1 MLPSSALPQ
10 ETCASVEDGEL
21 AADMNVLDIVTPGLS
36 TNQTQPDPVTDSHFI
51 IMHNLTTYQ
60 AFVAISEVLGLT
72 CLQCPGFGIRTAA
85 ANLPAP
91 IVPTLQQQIVPHMTY
106 VDMLPWS
113 ALRDRLLQSLGAIN
127 EAEFTR
133 DMLQGD
139 LRVWGST
146 PWDPMAWEVGPGFAA
161 RWWFLIDDSIIRT
174 SNFWR
179 AQRGES
185 PLPTSSLKSSS
196 PVM

>member
-1 MLPSSALPQ
+1 
-10 ETCASVEDGEL
+10 
-21 AADMNVLDIVTPGLS
+21 
-36 TNQTQPDPVTDSHFI
+36 
-51 IMHNLTTYQ
+51 MHNMTTFQ
-60 AFVAISEVLGLT
+60 AFVAISQVLDLT
-72 CLQCPGFGIRTAA
+72 CLQNPGFGIRAAA

-91 IVPTLQQQIVPHMTY
+91 IAPTLQQQIVPHLTY

-113 ALRDRLLQSLGAIN
+113 SLRDRLLQSLGVIN

-133 DMLQGD
+133 DMLQAD
-139 LRVWGST
+139 LKVWGST
-146 PWDPMAWEVGPGFAA
+146 PWDPMAWEVGPEFAA

-179 AQRGES
+179 AQRGEA
-185 PLPTSSLKSSS
+185 PLPASLLKSSS